1 MTFDAIVGNP
11 PYQIADGGNN
21 ASAMPVYQRFVE
33 LATTIEPHYASMIM
47 PSRWYS
53 GGRGLDDFRANIM
66 NDTRM
71 RVLYDYASS
80 DYCFPGV
87 DISGGI
93 CYFLWDKDYDGPCT
107 VTNAESQIA
116 HSVKRYLNEFP
127 ILVRS
132 NAAIS
137 IIDKVARRKE
147 QTLDTFVSSQKPFG
161 LRTFARPDENG
172 DLTLRWNGGKGPI
185 SSDKVTGG
193 TELIDKWKV
202 IVSRVLYEHG
212 GKADKN
218 GQSRILSILEML
230 GPKEVCS
237 ETYIV
242 VDSYDTE
249 AEAAGLYS
257 YLKTKFARFLIMQ
270 ATSSIMITRGC
281 FMFVPIQNFAEEWTD
296 EKLYKKYELTE
307 DEIAFIESTI
317 RVME

>member
-137 IIDKVARRKE
+137 IIDKVARR
-147 QTLDTFVSSQKPFG
+147 
-161 LRTFARPDENG
+161 
-172 DLTLRWNGGKGPI
+172 
-185 SSDKVTGG
+185 
-193 TELIDKWKV
+193 
-202 IVSRVLYEHG
+202 
-212 GKADKN
+212 
-218 GQSRILSILEML
+218 
-230 GPKEVCS
+230 
-237 ETYIV
+237 
-242 VDSYDTE
+242 
-249 AEAAGLYS
+249 
-257 YLKTKFARFLIMQ
+257 
-270 ATSSIMITRGC
+270 
-281 FMFVPIQNFAEEWTD
+281 
-296 EKLYKKYELTE
+296 
-307 DEIAFIESTI
+307 
-317 RVME
+317 